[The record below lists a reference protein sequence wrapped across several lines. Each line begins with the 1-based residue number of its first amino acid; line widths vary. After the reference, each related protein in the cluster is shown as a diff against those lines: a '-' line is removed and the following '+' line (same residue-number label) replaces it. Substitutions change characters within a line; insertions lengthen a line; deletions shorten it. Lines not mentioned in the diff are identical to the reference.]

1 MSTGE
6 YQKQGEAV
14 GEGTYGT
21 VWKGIRC
28 ADNAEVAMK
37 KVILRHQKEGFPST
51 AIREIRALR
60 ALHNHPNVVKLHDV
74 YTEMP
79 GTNGVGDAYLIFEY
93 VQHDLTGFMTYRKKL
108 KQPEVKCLAKQLLD
122 GLDYCHL
129 HNFMHRDLKPSNI
142 LLTGKG
148 DLKLCDFGLSRSFPD
163 KSMGQYSTRVITLW
177 YRPPE
182 LLLGTA
188 KYNFSVD
195 IWSAGCIIGEMM
207 NSTPLF
213 PDASEIQV
221 LRKIRNRCLLLN
233 QEDWPENIRKLPY
246 WEKYWQQINRPTG
259 PGEQRDLFQDLTTK
273 HGREAVELL
282 KDSLSLDPAKRPD
295 TASLMNSHWFEAEPP
310 PCRPCEM
317 KMPPEGSG
325 MKELGVRKRQ
335 VQREEAKEEEDKV
348 PRDGKPRASHAPQ
361 AERPKR
367 TAPDEG
373 REGPEPSPKRP
384 RPP

>member
-1 MSTGE
+1 
-6 YQKQGEAV
+6 
-14 GEGTYGT
+14 
-21 VWKGIRC
+21 
-28 ADNAEVAMK
+28 
-37 KVILRHQKEGFPST
+37 
-51 AIREIRALR
+51 
-60 ALHNHPNVVKLHDV
+60 
-74 YTEMP
+74 
-79 GTNGVGDAYLIFEY
+79 
-93 VQHDLTGFMTYRKKL
+93 MTYRKKL

-195 IWSAGCIIGEMM
+195 IWNAGCIIGEMM

-295 TASLMNSHWFEAEPP
+295 TASLMNSHWFEAEPWSWKSS
-310 PCRPCEM
+310 RD
-317 KMPPEGSG
+317 
-325 MKELGVRKRQ
+325 
-335 VQREEAKEEEDKV
+335 EDKFNE
-348 PRDGKPRASHAPQ
+348 R
-361 AERPKR
+361 RPKR
-367 TAPDEG
+367 RKTKSPGMESPGRRMRRKPKGQRELLLMKVGKVRSLRRSGRGPLEEDQTESLTASQIAVCDG
-373 REGPEPSPKRP
+373 ADG
-384 RPP
+384 